1 MSGGSVFGVSDPRDV
16 RSCQVGVSV
25 CGEYVY
31 MSP

>member
-25 CGEYVY
+25 SGEYVY